1 MEFKK
6 LYADVYVLAWA
17 FFILLALI
25 FPRRRR
31 DFRAVFTGVDRWMVG
46 AGILISFGQI
56 LFFAAL
62 ALEQISTVVMVSSLE
77 VFIAA
82 FLSIVVFRTEKRPD
96 AMVLLSALFATL
108 GVVAVAAG

>member
-1 MEFKK
+1 M
-6 LYADVYVLAWA
+6 
-17 FFILLALI
+17 
-25 FPRRRR
+25 
-31 DFRAVFTGVDRWMVG
+31 VFVGVDGWMIA

-62 ALEQISTVVMVSSLE
+62 ALEQISTVAMISSLE
-77 VFIAA
+77 VFIAS

-96 AMVLLSALFATL
+96 AAILLAALFATL